1 MHIKILF
8 YEFWKELKSYQWIFL
23 GMGIYIFF
31 NYFNTVWIGMSAIQ
45 VGISIILLTLWSAV
59 VLFTPVFL
67 FFLLLCPIL
76 IIKGITFNELKTF
89 NNIFGPKLDIC
100 LYLILYLGWMIV
112 LLKSD
117 GGNLA
122 IVMDAICS
130 LDSSCYRRH

>member
-1 MHIKILF
+1 MDIKILF
-8 YEFWKELKSYQWIFL
+8 WVCL

>member
-31 NYFNTVWIGMSAIQ
+31 NYFNTLWIGMSAIQ

-59 VLFTPVFL
+59 VFFTPVFL
-67 FFLLLCPIL
+67 VFLLLCPIL
-76 IIKGITFNELKTF
+76 IIKGITFNELNKF
-89 NNIFGPKLDIC
+89 DNIFFPKLVIC
-100 LYLILYLGWMIV
+100 LYLFFYVVWMFV
-112 LLKSD
+112 VSGSD
-117 GGNLA
+117 GSYFE
-122 IVMDAICS
+122 IMMDAICS